1 MTTRQSWYRW
11 TQSLPSV
18 LFGVFSGVWIWFWG
32 KSAHKPP
39 RSSCSFMW
47 ARPLWRADLAPPRAV
62 SLPKPPSF
70 ICRSDS
76 ARPEPLYPL
85 AFYLEAKQIWTL
97 SLYLPPVSLCLRLSV
112 TFPRTAVS
120 PRVYRFRLSLSS
132 FSLSPSPV
140 TRSVRPSPCIHHLP
154 HKQMHASDTSA

>member
-1 MTTRQSWYRW
+1 MNPIPVGRC
-11 TQSLPSV
+11 V
-18 LFGVFSGVWIWFWG
+18 FGVWVWLWC

-47 ARPLWRADLAPPRAV
+47 GRPLWRADLAPPRAV

-112 TFPRTAVS
+112 TLSRTRPFRHTSGASAFLFPAS
-120 PRVYRFRLSLSS
+120 P
-132 FSLSPSPV
+132 SPSPV
-140 TRSVRPSPCIHHLP
+140 TRSLRPSPCIHQLP
-154 HKQMHASDTSA
+154 HKQTHTSDTSA